1 LRDEGQRPAVIVLD
15 LLEKLFAGGEH
26 WIQGAYEDY
35 AGSYC
40 LVGGLRQIR
49 RFREPEDKAGVY
61 LLRAI
66 ARTTGARRSL
76 IDFNDG
82 TNGSRRTYAD
92 IRFVIRRARE
102 FAEQDAQGQA

>member
-1 LRDEGQRPAVIVLD
+1 MRIMRAAIALSG
-15 LLEKLFAGGEH
+15 
-26 WIQGAYEDY
+26 DY
-35 AGSYC
+35 GRS
-40 LVGGLRQIR
+40 VV
-49 RFREPEDKAGVY
+49 EPEDKAGMY

>member
-1 LRDEGQRPAVIVLD
+1 MQTHQRT
-15 LLEKLFAGGEH
+15 G
-26 WIQGAYEDY
+26 
-35 AGSYC
+35 
-40 LVGGLRQIR
+40 VGHMQPTQ
-49 RFREPEDKAGVY
+49 PEDKAGVY

-102 FAEQDAQGQA
+102 FAQQDADGQAGGGLTTIVRMANR